1 MNIFNDLKNALE
13 NDVSWDIKLGI
24 EAAYFDVILT
34 ARDDEDYNGSNENFY
49 EGQNEPTYIPIRYSV
64 VSDEVFV
71 LLDEII
77 DGQVFGFIALQTIQ
91 KVMKVIYDH
100 KNEIDELC
108 CNLSGMDREY
118 METKDKLTAMNE
130 KFADI
135 SDALNNVKIKSGFG
149 LPEAEKFIQT
159 RE

>member
-1 MNIFNDLKNALE
+1 MNIFNDLKNALK

-34 ARDDEDYNGSNENFY
+34 ARDDEEHSGSNDNFY
-49 EGQNEPTYIPIRYSV
+49 DGQNDPTYIPIRYSV

-77 DGQVFGFIALQTIQ
+77 NGQVLGFIALQTIQ

-100 KNEIDELC
+100 KNEIDKLC

-118 METKDKLTAMNE
+118 MDTKDNLAAINK
-130 KFADI
+130 KFADT

-149 LPEAEKFIQT
+149 LPEAEKFLHA

>member
-1 MNIFNDLKNALE
+1 MNIFNDLKNALK

-34 ARDDEDYNGSNENFY
+34 ARDDDDYSGSNESFY
-49 EGQNEPTYIPIRYSV
+49 EGQSEPTYIPIRYSV
-64 VSDEVFV
+64 VPDEVFV

-77 DGQVFGFIALQTIQ
+77 DGQVLGFIALQTIQ

-118 METKDKLTAMNE
+118 MDTKDRLTALNERFAETKNALDELSKSIPE
-130 KFADI
+130 K
-135 SDALNNVKIKSGFG
+135 
-149 LPEAEKFIQT
+149 
-159 RE
+159 

>member
-34 ARDDEDYNGSNENFY
+34 ARDDEDYSGFNENFY
-49 EGQNEPTYIPIRYSV
+49 EGQSEPTYIPIRYSV

-77 DGQVFGFIALQTIQ
+77 DGQVLGFIALQTIQ
-91 KVMKVIYDH
+91 KVMKIIYDH
-100 KNEIDELC
+100 KEEIDNLC
-108 CNLSGMDREY
+108 DNMSGMDRGLLKLKKDFNKTKKEFAKVNDAL
-118 METKDKLTAMNE
+118 ENIKDKSNFNLA
-130 KFADI
+130 
-135 SDALNNVKIKSGFG
+135 
-149 LPEAEKFIQT
+149 EAEEIAY
-159 RE
+159 E

>member
-1 MNIFNDLKNALE
+1 MNIFNDLKNALK

-34 ARDDEDYNGSNENFY
+34 ARDDDDYSGSNESFY
-49 EGQNEPTYIPIRYSV
+49 EGQSESTYIPIRYSV
-64 VSDEVFV
+64 VPDEVFV

-77 DGQVFGFIALQTIQ
+77 DGQVLGFIALQTIQ

-108 CNLSGMDREY
+108 SSLSGMDREY
-118 METKDKLTAMNE
+118 MDTKDKLAVPNE
-130 KFADI
+130 KFVET

-149 LPEAEKFIQT
+149 LPEAEKFLQA

>member
-1 MNIFNDLKNALE
+1 MNIFNDLKNALK
-13 NDVSWDIKLGI
+13 NDVSWDIKIGI

-34 ARDDEDYNGSNENFY
+34 ARDDDDYSGSNESFY
-49 EGQNEPTYIPIRYSV
+49 EDQSEPTYIPIRYSV

-77 DGQVFGFIALQTIQ
+77 DGQVLGFIALQTIQ
-91 KVMKVIYDH
+91 KVMNVIYDH

-118 METKDKLTAMNE
+118 MDTKDKLTALNE
-130 KFADI
+130 KFAETKNAFNEL
-135 SDALNNVKIKSGFG
+135 SKSI
-149 LPEAEKFIQT
+149 PEK
-159 RE
+159 

>member
-13 NDVSWDIKLGI
+13 NDVSWDIKIGI

-34 ARDDEDYNGSNENFY
+34 ARDDDDYSGSNESFY
-49 EGQNEPTYIPIRYSV
+49 EDQSEPTYIPIRYSV

-77 DGQVFGFIALQTIQ
+77 DGQVLGFIALQTIQ
-91 KVMKVIYDH
+91 KVMNVIYDH

-108 CNLSGMDREY
+108 CNLSGMDRGY
-118 METKDKLTAMNE
+118 MDTKDKLTALNE
-130 KFADI
+130 KFAETKNAFNEL
-135 SDALNNVKIKSGFG
+135 SKSI
-149 LPEAEKFIQT
+149 PEK
-159 RE
+159 

>member
-1 MNIFNDLKNALE
+1 MNIFDDLKNALG
-13 NDVSWDIKLGI
+13 NDVSWDIKIGI

-34 ARDDEDYNGSNENFY
+34 ARDDDDYSGSNESFY
-49 EGQNEPTYIPIRYSV
+49 EDQSEPTYIPIRYSV

-77 DGQVFGFIALQTIQ
+77 DGQVLGFIALQTIQ
-91 KVMKVIYDH
+91 KVMNVIYDH

-118 METKDKLTAMNE
+118 MDTKDKLTALNE
-130 KFADI
+130 KFAETKNAFNEL
-135 SDALNNVKIKSGFG
+135 SKSI
-149 LPEAEKFIQT
+149 PEK
-159 RE
+159 

>member
-1 MNIFNDLKNALE
+1 MNIFDDLKNALK
-13 NDVSWDIKLGI
+13 NDVSWDIKIGI

-34 ARDDEDYNGSNENFY
+34 ARDDDDYSGSNESFY
-49 EGQNEPTYIPIRYSV
+49 EDQSEPTYIPIRYSV

-77 DGQVFGFIALQTIQ
+77 DGQVLGFIALQTIQ
-91 KVMKVIYDH
+91 KVMNVIYDH

-118 METKDKLTAMNE
+118 MDTKDKLTALNE
-130 KFADI
+130 KFAETKNAFNEL
-135 SDALNNVKIKSGFG
+135 SKSI
-149 LPEAEKFIQT
+149 PEK
-159 RE
+159 

>member
-1 MNIFNDLKNALE
+1 MFMNIFDDLKNALK

-34 ARDDEDYNGSNENFY
+34 ARDDDDYSGSNESFY
-49 EGQNEPTYIPIRYSV
+49 EGQSEPTYIPIRYSV
-64 VSDEVFV
+64 VPDEVFV

-77 DGQVFGFIALQTIQ
+77 DGQVLGFIALQTIQ
-91 KVMKVIYDH
+91 KVMNVIYDH

-118 METKDKLTAMNE
+118 METKDRLTALNE
-130 KFADI
+130 RFAETKN
-135 SDALNNVKIKSGFG
+135 ALDELRKSI
-149 LPEAEKFIQT
+149 PEK
-159 RE
+159 

>member
-1 MNIFNDLKNALE
+1 MTIFEDLKQALQS
-13 NDVSWDIKLGI
+13 DISWDIKLGI

-34 ARDDEDYNGSNENFY
+34 ARDDEDYSGSSESFY
-49 EGQNEPTYIPIRYSV
+49 EGQSEPTYIPIRYSV

-77 DGQVFGFIALQTIQ
+77 DGQVLGFIALQTIQ
-91 KVMKVIYDH
+91 KVMKIIYDH

-118 METKDKLTAMNE
+118 IETKDKLTAMNE
-130 KFADI
+130 KFADT

-149 LPEAEKFIQT
+149 LPEAEEFIHT

>member
-1 MNIFNDLKNALE
+1 MNIFDDLKNALK

-34 ARDDEDYNGSNENFY
+34 ARDDDDYSGSNDNFY
-49 EGQNEPTYIPIRYSV
+49 DGQNEPTYIPIRYSV

-77 DGQVFGFIALQTIQ
+77 DGQVLGFIALQIIQ

-118 METKDKLTAMNE
+118 MDTKDKLTALNE
-130 KFADI
+130 KFAETKNAFNEL
-135 SDALNNVKIKSGFG
+135 SKSI
-149 LPEAEKFIQT
+149 PEK
-159 RE
+159 

>member
-13 NDVSWDIKLGI
+13 NDVSWDIKIGI

-34 ARDDEDYNGSNENFY
+34 ARDDDDYSGSNESFY
-49 EGQNEPTYIPIRYSV
+49 EGQSEPTYIPIRYLV
-64 VSDEVFV
+64 VPDEVFV

-77 DGQVFGFIALQTIQ
+77 DGQVLGFIALQTIQ

-118 METKDKLTAMNE
+118 MDTKDKLAALNE
-130 KFADI
+130 KFAETRNDLDEL
-135 SDALNNVKIKSGFG
+135 SKSI
-149 LPEAEKFIQT
+149 PEK
-159 RE
+159 

>member
-1 MNIFNDLKNALE
+1 MNIFDDLKNALK
-13 NDVSWDIKLGI
+13 NDVSWDIKIGI
-24 EAAYFDVILT
+24 ESAYFDVILT
-34 ARDDEDYNGSNENFY
+34 ARDDDYSGLNESFY
-49 EGQNEPTYIPIRYSV
+49 EGQSEPTYIPIRYSV
-64 VSDEVFV
+64 ASDEVFV

-77 DGQVFGFIALQTIQ
+77 DGQVLGFIALQTIQ
-91 KVMKVIYDH
+91 KVMKVVYDH

-118 METKDKLTAMNE
+118 MDTKDRITTMNE
-130 KFADI
+130 KFANT

-149 LPEAEKFIQT
+149 LPEAEKFLQA

>member
-13 NDVSWDIKLGI
+13 NDVSWDIKIGI
-24 EAAYFDVILT
+24 EAAYFDVILM
-34 ARDDEDYNGSNENFY
+34 ARDDEDYSGSNESFY
-49 EGQNEPTYIPIRYSV
+49 EGQSEPTYIPIRYSV
-64 VSDEVFV
+64 ASDEVFV

-77 DGQVFGFIALQTIQ
+77 DGQVLGFIALQTIQ

-100 KNEIDELC
+100 KDEIDELC
-108 CNLSGMDREY
+108 GNLSGMDREY

-130 KFADI
+130 KFADT
-135 SDALNNVKIKSGFG
+135 SDVLNNVKIKSGFG

>member
-1 MNIFNDLKNALE
+1 MNIFDDLKNALK

-34 ARDDEDYNGSNENFY
+34 ARDDDDYSGSNDNFY
-49 EGQNEPTYIPIRYSV
+49 DGQNEPTYIPIRYSV

-77 DGQVFGFIALQTIQ
+77 DGQVLGFIALQTIQ
-91 KVMKVIYDH
+91 KVMNVIYDH

-118 METKDKLTAMNE
+118 MDTKDKLTALNE
-130 KFADI
+130 KFAETKNAFNEL
-135 SDALNNVKIKSGFG
+135 SKSI
-149 LPEAEKFIQT
+149 PEK
-159 RE
+159 